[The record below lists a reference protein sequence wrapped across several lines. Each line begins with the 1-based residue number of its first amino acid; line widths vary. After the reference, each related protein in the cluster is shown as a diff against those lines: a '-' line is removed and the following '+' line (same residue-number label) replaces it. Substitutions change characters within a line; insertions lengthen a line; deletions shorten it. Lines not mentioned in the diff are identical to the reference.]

1 MAVRAGQVPHPVL
14 KGSPPVAHLLCA
26 RKALAVNP
34 GYLTLEQSLASGG
47 VSAGLLVVN
56 TFCWC
61 WRQRCQRK
69 TTLAVLDKLGDA
81 PLPGAACLAG
91 SGGSP

>member
-1 MAVRAGQVPHPVL
+1 MRP
-14 KGSPPVAHLLCA
+14 
-26 RKALAVNP
+26 KALAVNP

-47 VSAGLLVVN
+47 VSAGLLVVS

-69 TTLAVLDKLGDA
+69 TTLAVLDKLGSCTS
-81 PLPGAACLAG
+81 PGSRLLG
-91 SGGSP
+91 RLRW